1 MTRIREDMQSDK
13 HFHRNAVWQLAGE
26 DAQKE

>member
-1 MTRIREDMQSDK
+1 MTRIREDMPSDK
-13 HFHRNAVWQLAGE
+13 HFHRNAAWQLAGE